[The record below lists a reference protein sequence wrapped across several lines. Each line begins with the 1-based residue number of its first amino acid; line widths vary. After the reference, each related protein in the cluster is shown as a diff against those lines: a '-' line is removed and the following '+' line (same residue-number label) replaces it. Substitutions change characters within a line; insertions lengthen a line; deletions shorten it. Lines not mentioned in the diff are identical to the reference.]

1 MSDVDSLTS
10 PTATTV
16 EDKNKNNTIN
26 NSNNNSSN
34 NKAILPFDIKFDEN
48 LNKNE
53 KINQMLQNIFENL
66 QELKNR
72 MIVNKEKNS
81 EFFKIGNEIIKK
93 SEEKQ
98 IQSTIIDNNNSTVK
112 TITENTPT
120 TNNVNIETQIKKYQD
135 EIDSLKER
143 LAIKE
148 NTIKDRETEIS
159 DLSIQTEQ
167 LKKIIF
173 RLEKDKEDLDSSN
186 SETIAAIS
194 GLVEKGR
201 LQMKSLQSE
210 KSKSEQYL
218 KQFNEERETNIHIRK
233 ENQLLKQRVT
243 EMLFLLQKAAEG
255 EEYYYQ
261 TYSNEVYLENQL
273 LRDLLDA
280 SQNIKHLNINNN
292 SNNINGNNN
301 NSDENNHSN
310 DTNQNKN

>member
-98 IQSTIIDNNNSTVK
+98 IQSTIIDNNNST
-112 TITENTPT
+112 
-120 TNNVNIETQIKKYQD
+120 
-135 EIDSLKER
+135 
-143 LAIKE
+143 
-148 NTIKDRETEIS
+148 
-159 DLSIQTEQ
+159 
-167 LKKIIF
+167 
-173 RLEKDKEDLDSSN
+173 
-186 SETIAAIS
+186 
-194 GLVEKGR
+194 
-201 LQMKSLQSE
+201 
-210 KSKSEQYL
+210 
-218 KQFNEERETNIHIRK
+218 
-233 ENQLLKQRVT
+233 
-243 EMLFLLQKAAEG
+243 
-255 EEYYYQ
+255 
-261 TYSNEVYLENQL
+261 
-273 LRDLLDA
+273 
-280 SQNIKHLNINNN
+280 
-292 SNNINGNNN
+292 
-301 NSDENNHSN
+301 
-310 DTNQNKN
+310 